1 MPSETRERDAGAAA
15 IADARATEE
24 TGPRRCRAG
33 RGREMRRPRRV
44 RRADRARHWSA
55 DVVCWVPAALRLM
68 QSERREKGTQAPPLS
83 RAPAPPRRRGRG
95 GVGLAEGA
103 RCGGRVASVV
113 DRGRGH
119 RSAEVVLWVPAAPR
133 RCRGSPPPRRLA
145 IARNLSLTAALKIC
159 CKTRA
164 HFKSWL
170 VRRGRVCCAILPPTR
185 RACSAQWR
193 SQPCA
198 SQRGAAPCLP
208 LQKRLAQPSART
220 RIFCAPLYSTAAGQ
234 ATPWAKGSAPPQ
246 AGRARTAMS

>member
-1 MPSETRERDAGAAA
+1 
-15 IADARATEE
+15 
-24 TGPRRCRAG
+24 
-33 RGREMRRPRRV
+33 MRRPRRV
-44 RRADRARHWSA
+44 RRADRARALVRGRRLLGARSA
-55 DVVCWVPAALRLM
+55 PTDAVRDARKG
-68 QSERREKGTQAPPLS
+68 RRRRRCRG
-83 RAPAPPRRRGRG
+83 PAPPRRRGRG

-113 DRGRGH
+113 DRWRGH
-119 RSAEVVLWVPAAPR
+119 RSAEVVRWVPAAPR

-145 IARNLSLTAALKIC
+145 IARNLSLTAALKKNC

-208 LQKRLAQPSART
+208 LQKRLAQPARALAFFALRCT
-220 RIFCAPLYSTAAGQ
+220 LRP
-234 ATPWAKGSAPPQ
+234 
-246 AGRARTAMS
+246 RARRRHGQKEARHEQAVPGLR

>member
-1 MPSETRERDAGAAA
+1 MPSERREKGTQAPPRSRMPAP
-15 IADARATEE
+15 
-24 TGPRRCRAG
+24 PRRRG
-33 RGREMRRPRRV
+33 RGGVGLAEGVRCGGRV
-44 RRADRARHWSA
+44 ASVVPTGRGHWSA

-68 QSERREKGTQAPPLS
+68 PSETRERDAGA
-83 RAPAPPRRRGRG
+83 AAVADPAPPRTRGRG

-113 DRGRGH
+113 DRGRWH
-119 RSAEVVLWVPAAPR
+119 RSADVVRGSRSAPR

-145 IARNLSLTAALKIC
+145 IARNLSLTAALKKNC

-170 VRRGRVCCAILPPTR
+170 VRRGRVCCAILHPHH
-185 RACSAQWR
+185 RACSAQQC

-208 LQKRLAQPSART
+208 LQKRLAQPARALAFFALRCT
-220 RIFCAPLYSTAAGQ
+220 LRP
-234 ATPWAKGSAPPQ
+234 
-246 AGRARTAMS
+246 RARRRHGQKEARHEQAVPGLR

>member
-1 MPSETRERDAGAAA
+1 
-15 IADARATEE
+15 
-24 TGPRRCRAG
+24 
-33 RGREMRRPRRV
+33 MRRPRRV
-44 RRADRARHWSA
+44 RRADRARALVRGRRLLGARSA
-55 DVVCWVPAALRLM
+55 PTDAVRDARKG
-68 QSERREKGTQAPPLS
+68 RRRRRCRG
-83 RAPAPPRRRGRG
+83 PAPPRRRGRG

-113 DRGRGH
+113 DRGRWH
-119 RSAEVVLWVPAAPR
+119 RSADVVRGSRSAPR

-145 IARNLSLTAALKIC
+145 IARNLSLTAALKKNC

-170 VRRGRVCCAILPPTR
+170 VRRGRVCCAILHPHH
-185 RACSAQWR
+185 RACSAQQC

-220 RIFCAPLYSTAAGQ
+220 RIFCAPLYATAAGQ
-234 ATPWAKGSAPPQ
+234 ATPWAKGSAP
-246 AGRARTAMS
+246 

>member
-1 MPSETRERDAGAAA
+1 
-15 IADARATEE
+15 
-24 TGPRRCRAG
+24 
-33 RGREMRRPRRV
+33 MRRPRRV
-44 RRADRARHWSA
+44 RRADRARALVRGRRLLGARSA
-55 DVVCWVPAALRLM
+55 PTDAVRDARKG
-68 QSERREKGTQAPPLS
+68 RRRRRCRG
-83 RAPAPPRRRGRG
+83 PAPPRRRGRG

-113 DRGRGH
+113 DRGRWH
-119 RSAEVVLWVPAAPR
+119 RSADVVRGSRSAPR

-145 IARNLSLTAALKIC
+145 IARNLSLTAALKKNC

-208 LQKRLAQPSART
+208 LQKRLAQPARALAFFALRCT
-220 RIFCAPLYSTAAGQ
+220 LRP
-234 ATPWAKGSAPPQ
+234 
-246 AGRARTAMS
+246 RARRRHGQKEARHEQAVPGLR

>member
-1 MPSETRERDAGAAA
+1 MPAP
-15 IADARATEE
+15 
-24 TGPRRCRAG
+24 PRRRG
-33 RGREMRRPRRV
+33 RGGVGLAEGVRCGGRV
-44 RRADRARHWSA
+44 ASVVLTGRGHWSA

-68 QSERREKGTQAPPLS
+68 QSETRERDAGA
-83 RAPAPPRRRGRG
+83 AAVADPAPPRTRGRG

-113 DRGRGH
+113 DRGRWH
-119 RSAEVVLWVPAAPR
+119 RSAEVVRGSRSAPR

-220 RIFCAPLYSTAAGQ
+220 RIFALRCTLRR
-234 ATPWAKGSAPPQ
+234 
-246 AGRARTAMS
+246 RARRRHGQKEAPRPKQAVPGLR